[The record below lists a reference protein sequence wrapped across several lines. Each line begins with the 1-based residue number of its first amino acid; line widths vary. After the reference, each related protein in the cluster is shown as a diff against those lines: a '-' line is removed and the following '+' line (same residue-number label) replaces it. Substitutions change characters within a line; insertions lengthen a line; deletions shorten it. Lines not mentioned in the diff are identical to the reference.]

1 MNNYHCSLEGFHVSS
16 ALQRGLSSSC
26 AKDLWSK
33 PHVRQLCKRNFVVF
47 RNKTSLTCV
56 GCYIYEKYA
65 WSKSAVN
72 LSSSETDVVMSCVEN
87 LFIVCPALTGSQL
100 LFVHVQLIFNCRFL
114 VWHNVIIISCWIKW
128 IWHFCHRSASVAK
141 CLITSISLS
150 VKDLGVKVL
159 SKKLTVPLQLN
170 SADTLPQSYVN
181 LSQSVWSFWSGH
193 FESPKEL
200 TDFEGSAV
208 IRCHRCNNFANKI
221 VGTVFVMKRLT
232 KAALQSAMVHAE
244 WKIAK
249 ALLIQ

>member
-1 MNNYHCSLEGFHVSS
+1 MNNYHCSLEGFHMSS

-33 PHVRQLCKRNFVVF
+33 PHMRQLCKRNFVVF

-87 LFIVCPALTGSQL
+87 LFTVCPAFTGSQL
-100 LFVHVQLIFNCRFL
+100 LFVHVQLIVNCRFL

-128 IWHFCHRSASVAK
+128 IWHLCHRSASVAK

-150 VKDLGVKVL
+150 VKDLGDPSPVQKAHC
-159 SKKLTVPLQLN
+159 TP
-170 SADTLPQSYVN
+170 SAEFCWYTTSIICEFK
-181 LSQSVWSFWSGH
+181 SVWSFWV
-193 FESPKEL
+193 
-200 TDFEGSAV
+200 T
-208 IRCHRCNNFANKI
+208 
-221 VGTVFVMKRLT
+221 
-232 KAALQSAMVHAE
+232 
-244 WKIAK
+244 
-249 ALLIQ
+249 